1 MPKPNFIFF
10 DTETSG
16 GRGLA
21 DILTI
26 DAIFYDY
33 NFKKLDEFSCKAKL
47 RKSRVYE
54 VDSFLVNG
62 IDPFEM
68 DKWSNTNF
76 DLTKQT
82 NEKFISWINKGDVFF
97 CAHNG
102 YNFDYM
108 LTSQHLFSN
117 LFTWPWI
124 FSTGN
129 ARQLD
134 SLPIVQ
140 NFDFYAPN
148 KISFELNEKNNKVYR
163 LGSLAKANGF
173 EIKDLHS
180 SKGDTEGLVRL
191 MNLLKEKDP
200 GLFRQSLSF
209 TNKKDVLNKI
219 ENTDYFCHPET
230 FYSRTRQFTSTYL
243 CEHPIYKGYHLVF
256 DLKHDPE
263 LIFSEKSNTVLKKT
277 LSAAPKKYRTIK
289 IGKNPFIQ
297 DKSFATKFNDE
308 YSTLGHEILKKRA
321 DYIIKNRKEL
331 ANRVSLIISDQF
343 EDNSIDQTELIPEQ
357 MIFNLNPSSNDKSLM
372 NNFVMTN
379 NKDEQKKIH
388 KRFNGP
394 LKHLSE
400 MILLDKWDKDGF
412 DSNEEY
418 KKVRKNISRRLL
430 STNKEVFPTIPEGMA
445 RIDVLR
451 EEKKDDKEVLEKV
464 EAINSHLERLASEHE
479 NYL

>member
-1 MPKPNFIFF
+1 M
-10 DTETSG
+10 
-16 GRGLA
+16 A

-191 MNLLKEKDP
+191 MNLLKE
-200 GLFRQSLSF
+200 
-209 TNKKDVLNKI
+209 
-219 ENTDYFCHPET
+219 C
-230 FYSRTRQFTSTYL
+230 
-243 CEHPIYKGYHLVF
+243 
-256 DLKHDPE
+256 
-263 LIFSEKSNTVLKKT
+263 
-277 LSAAPKKYRTIK
+277 
-289 IGKNPFIQ
+289 
-297 DKSFATKFNDE
+297 
-308 YSTLGHEILKKRA
+308 
-321 DYIIKNRKEL
+321 
-331 ANRVSLIISDQF
+331 
-343 EDNSIDQTELIPEQ
+343 
-357 MIFNLNPSSNDKSLM
+357 NL
-372 NNFVMTN
+372 
-379 NKDEQKKIH
+379 E
-388 KRFNGP
+388 
-394 LKHLSE
+394 
-400 MILLDKWDKDGF
+400 
-412 DSNEEY
+412 
-418 KKVRKNISRRLL
+418 
-430 STNKEVFPTIPEGMA
+430 
-445 RIDVLR
+445 
-451 EEKKDDKEVLEKV
+451 
-464 EAINSHLERLASEHE
+464 
-479 NYL
+479 

>member
-1 MPKPNFIFF
+1 
-10 DTETSG
+10 
-16 GRGLA
+16 
-21 DILTI
+21 
-26 DAIFYDY
+26 
-33 NFKKLDEFSCKAKL
+33 
-47 RKSRVYE
+47 
-54 VDSFLVNG
+54 
-62 IDPFEM
+62 
-68 DKWSNTNF
+68 
-76 DLTKQT
+76 
-82 NEKFISWINKGDVFF
+82 
-97 CAHNG
+97 
-102 YNFDYM
+102 
-108 LTSQHLFSN
+108 
-117 LFTWPWI
+117 
-124 FSTGN
+124 
-129 ARQLD
+129 
-134 SLPIVQ
+134 
-140 NFDFYAPN
+140 
-148 KISFELNEKNNKVYR
+148 
-163 LGSLAKANGF
+163 
-173 EIKDLHS
+173 
-180 SKGDTEGLVRL
+180 

-200 GLFRQSLSF
+200 SLFRQSLSF
-209 TNKKDVLNKI
+209 TNKKDVLSKI

-297 DKSFATKFNDE
+297 DKSFATKFDDE

-321 DYIIKNRKEL
+321 DFIIKNRKEL

-357 MIFNLNPSSNDKSLM
+357 MIFNLNPTSNDKSLM

-400 MILLDKWDKDGF
+400 MILLDKWGKDGF

-418 KKVRKNISRRLL
+418 KKVLQNLIPTMSQNDLNLFLDVVIDKETDIDKNILNQINNFRSLYMTEQIEILSENPDKFLIDWAEVKKTNFEHLLKQMFIFGIYSLIFSLLITTIIDLVRLVR
-430 STNKEVFPTIPEGMA
+430 SKNK
-445 RIDVLR
+445 
-451 EEKKDDKEVLEKV
+451 
-464 EAINSHLERLASEHE
+464 
-479 NYL
+479 